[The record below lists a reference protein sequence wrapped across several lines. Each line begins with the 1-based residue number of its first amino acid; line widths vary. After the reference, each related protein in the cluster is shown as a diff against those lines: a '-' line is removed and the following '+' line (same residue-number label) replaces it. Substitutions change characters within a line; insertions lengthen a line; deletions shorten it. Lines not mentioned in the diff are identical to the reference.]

1 MPRVNCDSH
10 ARAAAA
16 ADRRARRQC
25 PAPGRRFPA
34 PRSIEELEQQMR
46 CDVWQSE

>member
-16 ADRRARRQC
+16 ADRSARRQC
-25 PAPGRRFPA
+25 PAPGRHFPA